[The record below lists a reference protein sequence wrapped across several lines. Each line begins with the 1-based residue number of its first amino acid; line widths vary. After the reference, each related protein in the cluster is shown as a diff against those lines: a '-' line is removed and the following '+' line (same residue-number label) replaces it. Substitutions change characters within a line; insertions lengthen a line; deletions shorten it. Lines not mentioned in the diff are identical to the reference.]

1 MPLYQ
6 YRKNDLEKTFLF
18 IHVPKTGGTAVETFF
33 RAVGLAG
40 YFDPPTYMPV
50 RPYLKV
56 PPAHYDYEVL
66 RRLFE
71 LDAMY
76 SFAIVRH
83 PVQRMI
89 SQYKWSLEKSNKAE
103 ELAQS
108 GFTDF
113 LVRMF
118 AEYRRNENLFSGHFK
133 PQVRFVGE
141 KVTKI
146 FKYEAG
152 LDVIIRR
159 VLEDVGFRPQG
170 ELKLPVV
177 NNSAPRK
184 VEPSA
189 ADIALIR
196 DMYAED
202 YAAFG
207 YDEAAAAGE
216 GSRA

>member
-6 YRKNDLEKTFLF
+6 YRKNDVERTLLF

-33 RAVGLAG
+33 RAAGLTG

-71 LDAMY
+71 LDALY

-83 PVQRMI
+83 PVKRMI
-89 SQYKWSLEKSNKAE
+89 SQYKWTLEKSTSAE
-103 ELAQS
+103 ALANTNFS
-108 GFTDF
+108 DF
-113 LVRMF
+113 LGLMF
-118 AEYRRNENLFSGHFK
+118 AEYRRNENLAAGHFK

-152 LDVIIRR
+152 LEVIIRR
-159 VLEDVGFRPQG
+159 VLEDIGFKPQG

-177 NNSAPRK
+177 NNSTARK
-184 VEPSA
+184 VDPTA
-189 ADIALIR
+189 ADIELIHSI
-196 DMYAED
+196 YSED
-202 YAAFG
+202 YEAFG
-207 YDEAAAAGE
+207 YSAESA
-216 GSRA
+216 S

>member
-6 YRKNDLEKTFLF
+6 YRKNEFEKTLLF

-33 RAVGLAG
+33 RGVGLTG

-50 RPYLKV
+50 RPYLNV

-66 RRLFE
+66 RRLFN
-71 LDAMY
+71 LDALY
-76 SFAIVRH
+76 SFAIVRD
-83 PVQRMI
+83 PVKRMI
-89 SQYKWSLEKSNKAE
+89 SQYKWSIEKSTQAE
-103 ELAQS
+103 TLAKM
-108 GFTDF
+108 DF
-113 LVRMF
+113 SAFLAFMF
-118 AEYRRNENLFSGHFK
+118 DEYRRNENLAAGHFK

-141 KVTKI
+141 KVSKI
-146 FKYEAG
+146 FKYEEG

-159 VLEDVGFRPQG
+159 VLEDVGFQPQG

-177 NNSAPRK
+177 NSSAARK

-196 DMYAED
+196 EFYAED
-202 YAAFG
+202 CKAFG
-207 YDEAAAAGE
+207 Y
-216 GSRA
+216 

>member
-6 YRKNDLEKTFLF
+6 YRKNDMEKTLLF

-33 RAVGLAG
+33 RGVGLAG

-66 RRLFE
+66 RRLFD
-71 LDAMY
+71 LDALY

-83 PVQRMI
+83 PVKRMI
-89 SQYKWSLEKSNKAE
+89 SQYKWTLEKSTAAE
-103 ELAQS
+103 TLVNTPFS
-108 GFTDF
+108 DF
-113 LVRMF
+113 LAHMF
-118 AEYRRNENLFSGHFK
+118 AEYRRNENFASGHLK

-152 LDVIIRR
+152 LEGIIRR

-170 ELKLPVV
+170 DLKLPVV
-177 NNSAPRK
+177 NNSAMRK

-189 ADIALIR
+189 DDIRLIR
-196 DMYAED
+196 SVYAED
-202 YAAFG
+202 YEAFG
-207 YDEAAAAGE
+207 YETDMPAP
-216 GSRA
+216 GSGA